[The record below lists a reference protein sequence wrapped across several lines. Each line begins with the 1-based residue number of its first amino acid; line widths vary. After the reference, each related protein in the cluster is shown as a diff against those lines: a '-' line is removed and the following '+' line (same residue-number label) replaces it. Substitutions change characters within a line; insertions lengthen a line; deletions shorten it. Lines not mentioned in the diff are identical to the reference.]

1 MADKLD
7 INKPIARDLEG
18 AKKKARKDYEDA
30 QRQVEKDATA
40 QKWSGKKGFGSVSD
54 ESATENKAHRDRAFH
69 ESQSWEQDGQELP
82 KKSGKSSFQ
91 EEMSKMS
98 DAINKD
104 YKKSSGKE
112 DNLTEWVPGR
122 AYAGGGKVRGVGVA
136 LRGFGRGKI
145 C

>member
-30 QRQVEKDATA
+30 QRQVEKDATD
-40 QKWSGKKGFGSVSD
+40 QKWFGKKGFGSVSD

-69 ESQSWEQDGQELP
+69 ESQRWEQDGQEFP
-82 KKSGKSSFQ
+82 KK
-91 EEMSKMS
+91 
-98 DAINKD
+98 
-104 YKKSSGKE
+104 
-112 DNLTEWVPGR
+112 
-122 AYAGGGKVRGVGVA
+122 YASGGKVRGVGVA
-136 LRGFGRGKI
+136 QRGYGKGKI